1 MKTLLNII
9 TVLTVC
15 FMAAAFVNAQEFPP
29 TLENNKGPFPYGT
42 ETVREDAPVDITD
55 PSPNGVIHEITAYR
69 GTPVVDGDLTDEVW
83 QKLPWTP
90 LEWYIDQVG
99 RTEEGSLYDEALTP
113 SYWDGWNDYV
123 AWFKILWDDENIY
136 LATKRMDDDYSFV
149 DGTDAATGNIWQ
161 NDGWQLKLDTR
172 PPFDYEAESPGS
184 EIGFCLV
191 DQTEEAYNYWGNE
204 YNSNRALELAEGT
217 NTSTS
222 ASTDGKAIYGNLELT
237 DEAWVETFEIAF
249 IKWEEIVADEA
260 QMFSICALDRDM
272 GSQEAVL
279 QWAQGIYVKNQE
291 EYGSI
296 LWSNQEPSGTG
307 IAGHAGIMPGSF
319 TLQQNFPNPFNPETS
334 ISYSMRERAI
344 VSLTVCDLTGK
355 TVAALVENESQAPG
369 EYTVSFNAA
378 HLSSGVYLCRLQ
390 SGNEILTRKMMLIK

>member
-1 MKTLLNII
+1 MKRGLRIM
-9 TVLTVC
+9 TVLAC
-15 FMAAAFVNAQEFPP
+15 CCMAVALATAQEFPP
-29 TLENNKGPFPYGT
+29 TLEHNKGPFPYGT
-42 ETVREDAPVDITD
+42 ETVREDSPVDISD

-69 GTPVVDGDLTDEVW
+69 GTPVVDGDITDEVW

-99 RTEEGSLYDEALTP
+99 RTEEGSLYDESLTP
-113 SYWDGWNDYV
+113 SYWDGLNDYF
-123 AWFKILWDDENIY
+123 AWFKILWDDDFIY

-161 NDGWQLKLDTR
+161 NDGWQIKLDTR
-172 PPFDYEAESPGS
+172 PALDFAAESPGS

-191 DQTEEAYNYWGNE
+191 DQTEEAYNYWGNT
-204 YNSNRALELAEGT
+204 YNSNKALELADGA

-249 IKWEEIVADEA
+249 ISWEEIVADEA

-279 QWAQGIYVKNQE
+279 QWAQGIYVKDPEQ
-291 EYGSI
+291 YGSI
-296 LWSNQEPSGTG
+296 LWSSQEPSGTG
-307 IAGHAGIMPGSF
+307 VSRPGGIMPGSF
-319 TLQQNFPNPFNPETS
+319 ALQQNFPNPFNPETS
-334 ISYSMRERAI
+334 ISYTLRERGV
-344 VSLTVCDLTGK
+344 VSLMVCDMTGK
-355 TVAALVENESQAPG
+355 TVASLVENESQGPG

-378 HLSSGVYLCRLQ
+378 HLTSGVYLYRLQ
-390 SGNEILTRKMMLIK
+390 NGSDIMTRKMMLVK